1 MDDRVITDSILES
14 RYKKSQLLY
23 KFLSIFI
30 KAVFDIRN
38 NDITWNE
45 FKIIIKDINNEIQ
58 KGDLI

>member
-58 KGDLI
+58 KGDLK